1 MRKITRGKLI
11 EMVLE
16 GPVFIRQCPYS
27 NRDLFFS
34 VHKVNSENFD
44 LSPMLIDQLKKEG
57 KYNTT
62 YIAIISDKQFGPHE
76 MGPHG
81 MDVLPIYGNSD
92 KFVTKHF
99 VSTPKEAAADTIRD
113 MKLVKQINVE
123 SF

>member
-1 MRKITRGKLI
+1 MKNKITRGKLI

-16 GPVFIRQCPYS
+16 GPVFIRQDW

-44 LSPMLIDQLKKEG
+44 LSPMLTDQLKKEG

-62 YIAIISDKQFGPHE
+62 YIAIVSDKKVGPY
-76 MGPHG
+76 G

-92 KFVTKHF
+92 KYVTKHF

-113 MKLVKQINVE
+113 MKLVKQLNGE
-123 SF
+123 LF

>member
-1 MRKITRGKLI
+1 MKKKITRGKLI

-16 GPVFIRQCPYS
+16 GPVFIRQS
-27 NRDLFFS
+27 WNRDLFFS

-44 LSPMLIDQLKKEG
+44 LSPMLIDQLKREG
-57 KYNTT
+57 KYDTT
-62 YIAIISDKQFGPHE
+62 YIAILSDKQF
-76 MGPHG
+76 GPHG

>member
-1 MRKITRGKLI
+1 MKNKITRGKLI

-16 GPVFIRQCPYS
+16 GPVLISQDG
-27 NRDLFFS
+27 NIDLFVS

-44 LSPMLIDQLKKEG
+44 LSPMLTEQLKKEG

-62 YIAIISDKQFGPHE
+62 YIAIISDKQFGPN
-76 MGPHG
+76 G
-81 MDVLPIYGNSD
+81 MDVLPIYGRSD

-99 VSTPKEAAADTIRD
+99 VSTPKEAAADAIRD
-113 MKLVKQINVE
+113 MKLVKQINGE